1 MSVEVRRILA
11 DEWQELRDVRL
22 RALLDAPDAYGSTY
36 EQESGEPDDTWRD
49 LAASGAEGGQGFTAI
64 AVGDTRLEGLAVGAP
79 HHAFPGEVGL
89 FAMWVDPAWRGR
101 GVGRRLV
108 DGVIAWAAI
117 ERFPTIRL
125 LVTETNGPAFRLYE
139 RCGFVDTGARVPL
152 REGSDLAAVSMIRS
166 LA

>member
-1 MSVEVRRILA
+1 VSVEVRRIVA
-11 DEWQELRDVRL
+11 DEWRELRDVRL
-22 RALLDAPDAYGSTY
+22 RALLEAPDAYGSTY
-36 EQESGEPDDTWRD
+36 EEGTGEPDDTWREW
-49 LAASGAEGGQGFTAI
+49 AASGAEGGQGFTAT
-64 AVGDTRLEGLAVGAP
+64 AVGDTGWVGLAVGAP

-108 DGVIAWAAI
+108 DRVIAWAVA

-125 LVTETNGPAFRLYE
+125 LVTETNEPAFRLYE
-139 RCGFVDTGARVPL
+139 RCGFVDTGERVPL